1 MELFL
6 FLFLFRPA
14 AGVLELLRCAVF
26 MTMKRYGVIKTLM
39 PPPGAELTEVSWPKD
54 PQRRPF
60 SGWFW
65 GTFPIIFILEWSLL
79 LYYWHWPP
87 AFCVNL
93 APAAT
98 LSDYLNY
105 QFSLQTHSNPLTK
118 PFVYEKEMQQ
128 KTLSGQVKVKR
139 WTMSWGQRE
148 PGPPMNLH
156 TAYLSSSGLQPF
168 KPPSLFFLQVFLEH
182 FEQWR
187 LRQVFLIKIKHPFI
201 VPNSVV

>member
-1 MELFL
+1 
-6 FLFLFRPA
+6 
-14 AGVLELLRCAVF
+14 
-26 MTMKRYGVIKTLM
+26 M
-39 PPPGAELTEVSWPKD
+39 PPPGAELTEVSWPKE
-54 PQRRPF
+54 PQHRPF

-65 GTFPIIFILEWSLL
+65 GTFSIIFILEWSLL
-79 LYYWHWPP
+79 LYYWHWPH

-105 QFSLQTHSNPLTK
+105 QFSLQTPSNPLTR
-118 PFVYEKEMQQ
+118 PFVHEKEMQQ

-139 WTMSWGQRE
+139 WTMSWGQQE
-148 PGPPMNLH
+148 PGPPMNLQ
-156 TAYLSSSGLQPF
+156 TAYLSSSRLQPF

-187 LRQVFLIKIKHPFI
+187 LKQVFLIKIKRPFI
-201 VPNSVV
+201 IPNSVV